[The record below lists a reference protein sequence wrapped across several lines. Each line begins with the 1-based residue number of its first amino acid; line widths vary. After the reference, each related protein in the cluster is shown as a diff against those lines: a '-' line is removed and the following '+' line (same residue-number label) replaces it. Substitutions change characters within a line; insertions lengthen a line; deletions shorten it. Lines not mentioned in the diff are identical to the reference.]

1 MMSVGVKTKTALT
14 PLQKPARLASVLG
27 PLSMI
32 LVSSVFLAGCGDS
45 SGQHTEYSASQS
57 DFDFRIPS
65 SVPAPFVP
73 EDNPMSIEKVEL
85 GRHLFFD
92 TRLSGNQTQSCA
104 SCHEQALGFADGVAL
119 PSGSTGEVLA
129 KNSQGLLNVAYNS
142 TFTWANHSLTSLAD
156 QHMVPL
162 FGEFPVEL
170 GVNDH
175 NKEEILLRLS
185 TDPSYQQMFAEAFP
199 EATAENSSD
208 GTPDVITDV
217 ITDVINFS
225 NISKAMAS
233 FIRSMVSFN
242 SDFDRYEQG
251 DETALTD
258 SQKRGMAMFFSEKTE
273 CFHCHGGFNF
283 SQSTLHS
290 QTVFFE
296 APFFNNGLYNLDGNG
311 SYPAGNQGLF
321 ELTGKEED
329 KGKFR
334 PVSLRNIE
342 VTAPY
347 MHDGSIDTLEEVI
360 EMYAAGGRA
369 PTTVNGMPTGDG
381 RLNPNKSGFVGG
393 FSLTEQEKQDLLD
406 FLKSLTDKSFNQ
418 DARFSNPHQ

>member
-1 MMSVGVKTKTALT
+1 MIPVGVKTKTVLT
-14 PLQKPARLASVLG
+14 PLQKPARLVSVSGSLSLTLG
-27 PLSMI
+27 LSLI
-32 LVSSVFLAGCGDS
+32 SSLMLTGCGDS
-45 SGQHTEYSASQS
+45 GGQHTQYSASQS
-57 DFDFRIPS
+57 DFDFRIPA

-73 EDNPMSIEKVEL
+73 EDNPMSIAKVEL

-104 SCHEQALGFADGVAL
+104 SCHEQELGFADGIAL
-119 PSGSTGEVLA
+119 PTGSTGEVLA
-129 KNSQGLLNVAYNS
+129 RNSQGLLNVAYNS

-162 FGEFPVEL
+162 FAEFPVEL

-175 NKEEILLRLS
+175 NKEEILLRIS
-185 TDPSYQQMFAEAFP
+185 TDTAYQQMFTEAFP
-199 EATAENSSD
+199 AQIMANTE
-208 GTPDVITDV
+208 GTGE
-217 ITDVINFS
+217 DVINFS
-225 NISKAMAS
+225 NINKAMAS

-251 DETALTD
+251 DETALTE

-296 APFFNNGLYNLDGNG
+296 APFFNNGLYNIDGNG
-311 SYPAGNQGLF
+311 SYPSGNQGLY

-347 MHDGSIDTLEEVI
+347 MHDGSVDTLEEVI

-393 FSLTEQEKQDLLD
+393 FSLTEQEKQDLLN